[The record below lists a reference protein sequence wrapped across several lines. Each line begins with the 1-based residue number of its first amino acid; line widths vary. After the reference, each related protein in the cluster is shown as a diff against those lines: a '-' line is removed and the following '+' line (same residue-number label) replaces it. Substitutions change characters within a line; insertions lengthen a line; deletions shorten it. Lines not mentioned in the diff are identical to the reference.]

1 MLWFARE
8 QPHSC
13 VALNMQG
20 NHPADRSRDQR
31 GVVMSFGMYLAGFVI
46 VVLGLGYGAYLAHM
60 PSQWIAVMV
69 IVLVGLGILKAVTS
83 TRQKD
88 PN

>member
-1 MLWFARE
+1 MASQLLHTRTVS
-8 QPHSC
+8 PLYDS
-13 VALNMQG
+13 
-20 NHPADRSRDQR
+20 
-31 GVVMSFGMYLAGFVI
+31 GVLMSFGMYLVGFIV
-46 VVLGLGYGAYLAHM
+46 VVLGLGYGAYLAHL

-69 IVLVGLGILKAVTS
+69 IVLIGLGILKGVTS